1 MLHCI
6 IVDSFRKVPKD
17 NFPYEIIIEHFHNHP
32 IDSLEAKSFKGLSEQ
47 VCEKVKNLFTLGM
60 APSRAYYI
68 DELEFHVKRADRSIC
83 PRRRD
88 FNTLY
93 RQYCAINLA
102 IKMGK
107 KCSIKWR
114 KN

>member
-1 MLHCI
+1 MD
-6 IVDSFRKVPKD
+6 VT
-17 NFPYEIIIEHFHNHP
+17 
-32 IDSLEAKSFKGLSEQ
+32 SFKGLSEQ
-47 VCEKVKNLFTLGM
+47 VCEKMSNMFALGM
-60 APSRAYYI
+60 APSRAFYEFMHELRVTCI

-93 RQYCAINLA
+93 DSNVAINLA
-102 IKMGK
+102 IKTGK
-107 KCSIKWR
+107 KCSLKWR